1 MSFENYP
8 FTSMDLLIA
17 WDFLDTSMF
26 VEGHPGI
33 TLRPSAAGPRV
44 FELGLG
50 DDSPQWNLQN
60 VQLEIFK
67 GPPLVD
73 RINRF
78 ATSQSAA
85 ADPAPFAPTGSGI
98 NDSWVREQ
106 KYDRQMVF
114 FIMRVGRFWQWNLVY
129 VAWTR
134 PSPARPPA
142 HSERARPFA
151 RYGVLPVLLC
161 AILGLLVFFQDPGDL
176 GGRIGVIV
184 TVFLAMTAIQF
195 VLNDSTPQ
203 STYIQPLQQ
212 VRPTRPR
219 AHAPEKP
226 HATAGQH
233 YEAGLVSGFRHG
245 KGNQDQPA

>member
-1 MSFENYP
+1 MNSVV
-8 FTSMDLLIA
+8 T
-17 WDFLDTSMF
+17 
-26 VEGHPGI
+26 
-33 TLRPSAAGPRV
+33 
-44 FELGLG
+44 
-50 DDSPQWNLQN
+50 
-60 VQLEIFK
+60 
-67 GPPLVD
+67 
-73 RINRF
+73 
-78 ATSQSAA
+78 ATSFVRRRTESEGRLSGLAG
-85 ADPAPFAPTGSGI
+85 APVHILINPLSRPIGSGI

-219 AHAPEKP
+219 AHAPTRP
-226 HATAGQH
+226 RAHALTVAL
-233 YEAGLVSGFRHG
+233 AR
-245 KGNQDQPA
+245 